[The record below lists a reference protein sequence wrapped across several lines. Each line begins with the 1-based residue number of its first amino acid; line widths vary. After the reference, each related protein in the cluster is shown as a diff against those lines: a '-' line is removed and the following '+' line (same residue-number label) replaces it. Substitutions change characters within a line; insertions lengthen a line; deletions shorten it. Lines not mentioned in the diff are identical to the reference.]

1 MDFAR
6 NKLIS
11 NKLYSIHV
19 AKPKG
24 GAKDKLIEVAKI
36 F

>member
-1 MDFAR
+1 MDTR
-6 NKLIS
+6 KNKLIS

-19 AKPKG
+19 AKPKS
-24 GAKDKLIEVAKI
+24 GAKNKLIEVAKI

>member
-1 MDFAR
+1 MDTGR

-19 AKPKG
+19 AKPKS
-24 GAKDKLIEVAKI
+24 GAKAKLIEVTKI